1 VFDLDLF
8 WHVTGIT
15 SDGFAHLVHL
25 PNLSSLGADGKL
37 SDNEAMRH
45 IAALPRLRKLRVQE
59 DDRHRRWLRG
69 VEPIQ
74 NH

>member
-1 VFDLDLF
+1 MFDLDLF

-37 SDNEAMRH
+37 SDNVAMRH

-59 DDRHRRWLRG
+59 TVATDDGFEALSQSKTH
-69 VEPIQ
+69 
-74 NH
+74 